1 METAKPTRQSLY
13 ERLGGEKAIR
23 TAVHAFYFN
32 VFRDDRVAPLFV
44 DVDGERLLKHQN
56 DFLAYAFGGPKNYAG
71 PSLRKAHE
79 KLVREHGL
87 NNGHFD
93 AIVEILATTLADLDF
108 PTAVIDEATGV
119 VESVRSEVLGL

>member
-1 METAKPTRQSLY
+1 METANPPQQSLY

-44 DVDGERLLKHQN
+44 DVDSERLLKHQN
-56 DFLAYAFGGPKNYAG
+56 DFFTYAFGGPNNYSG

-87 NNGHFD
+87 DDEHFD

-108 PTAVIDEATGV
+108 PPALIDEATGV
-119 VESVRSEVLGL
+119 VESVRSDVLGL